1 MTLMRRHDR
10 RSDAGKS
17 SRKCGGK
24 RYFLARSRW
33 VLRREKFSR
42 LRPSLTEKL
51 TVDLRD
57 HGGYSL

>member
-1 MTLMRRHDR
+1 MRRHDR

-24 RYFLARSRW
+24 RYFLARPRRAS
-33 VLRREKFSR
+33 RREKFSR

-51 TVDLRD
+51 MVDLRD
-57 HGGYSL
+57 HGGHSL